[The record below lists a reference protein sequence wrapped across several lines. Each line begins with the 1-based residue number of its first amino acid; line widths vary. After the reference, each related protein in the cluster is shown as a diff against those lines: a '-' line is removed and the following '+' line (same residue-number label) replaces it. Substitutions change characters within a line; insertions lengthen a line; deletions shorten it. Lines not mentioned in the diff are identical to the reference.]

1 MFCAW
6 RSPWA
11 FAPEILKIADRQRCY
26 NRVVSERC
34 SLDAETMLGGDDG
47 ATDGPPTHLYAWY
60 LLPLI
65 LAPLLLPVAA
75 VLIVPTAWFAQHSG
89 GSYLVTVAYGA
100 TLRDA
105 NCQVVI
111 YGDSTAML
119 GIDPE
124 RVRQLT
130 GLSTCNIAEYMGVTM
145 LDGTGLVDQYLAR
158 NRRPRYLIFN
168 YAPEDLNPDQQYG
181 NTNIHLFEAITYTL
195 RRRGRW
201 ANLLLRHP
209 GEFFDWSCRG
219 LRMVAESVA
228 TKPLS
233 PEIQYLRN
241 MTGGRIVPED
251 AHAISSCSYL
261 SYASAPDKNWIEFLR
276 SKYGRDGTTVLVD
289 ATPIPACDPNL
300 SFFRGKLAGVVDNR
314 VETLP
319 VSDFLEG
326 GRHTTRAGSVL
337 LSERIASQIR
347 TLENNPD

>member
-1 MFCAW
+1 VVPE
-6 RSPWA
+6 RSP
-11 FAPEILKIADRQRCY
+11 
-26 NRVVSERC
+26 
-34 SLDAETMLGGDDG
+34 LDAETISGGHDG
-47 ATDGPPTHLYAWY
+47 ATDRPPRHFYARY

-65 LAPLLLPVAA
+65 LAPLLFPVAA
-75 VLIVPTAWFAQHSG
+75 VLIVPSAWFAQHSG
-89 GSYLVTVAYGA
+89 DSYLATIAYGA
-100 TLRDA
+100 TLSDA
-105 NCQVVI
+105 NCQVLI

-130 GLSTCNIAEYMGVTM
+130 GLSTCNIAEYMGITM
-145 LDGTGLVDQYLAR
+145 LDGTRLVDQYLAR

-168 YAPEDLNPDQQYG
+168 YAPEDLNPDQQHG
-181 NTNIHLFEAITYTL
+181 NTNLHLFEAITYTL
-195 RRRGRW
+195 RQRGRW
-201 ANLLLRHP
+201 VNLLLRHP

-219 LRMVAESVA
+219 LRVAAESVV

-241 MTGGRIVPED
+241 RTGGWIAPDD
-251 AHAISSCSYL
+251 AHALSSCSYL
-261 SYASAPDKNWIEFLR
+261 SYASAPDRSWIEFLR
-276 SKYGRDGTTVLVD
+276 SRYGRDGTTVLVD

-300 SFFRGKLAGVVDNR
+300 AFFRGKLAGVVDNR
-314 VETLP
+314 VETFP

-347 TLENNPD
+347 TLETKPD

>member
-1 MFCAW
+1 M
-6 RSPWA
+6 
-11 FAPEILKIADRQRCY
+11 
-26 NRVVSERC
+26 VSER
-34 SLDAETMLGGDDG
+34 SPLDAETISGGDDG
-47 ATDGPPTHLYAWY
+47 GTDGPLTQLYARY

-65 LAPLLLPVAA
+65 LVPLLLPVAA

-89 GSYLVTVAYGA
+89 ISYLVTVAYGA
-100 TLRDA
+100 TLRDT

-130 GLSTCNIAEYMGVTM
+130 GLSTCNIAEFMGITM
-145 LDGTGLVDQYLAR
+145 LDGTRLVDQYLAR

-168 YAPEDLNPDQQYG
+168 YAPEDLNPAQQYG

-195 RRRGRW
+195 RQPGRG

-219 LRMVAESVA
+219 LRIAAGRVVTKSSESVV
-228 TKPLS
+228 TKPFS

-241 MTGGRIVPED
+241 TTGGRILPED
-251 AHAISSCSYL
+251 APALSSCSYL

-276 SKYGRDGTTVLVD
+276 SKYGRDGTTVLID

-300 SFFRGKLAGVVDNR
+300 SFYRGKLAGVVDNR
-314 VETLP
+314 IDTLP
-319 VSDFLEG
+319 VNDFLDG
-326 GRHTTRAGSVL
+326 GRHTTGAGSVL

>member
-1 MFCAW
+1 MA
-6 RSPWA
+6 S
-11 FAPEILKIADRQRCY
+11 
-26 NRVVSERC
+26 
-34 SLDAETMLGGDDG
+34 GDDG
-47 ATDGPPTHLYAWY
+47 ATPVPPRNLYARY

-65 LAPLLLPVAA
+65 LVPLLLPIAA

-89 GSYLVTVAYGA
+89 ISYLVTVAYGA
-100 TLRDA
+100 TLSDT

-130 GLSTCNIAEYMGVTM
+130 GLNTCNIAEYMGITM
-145 LDGTGLVDQYLAR
+145 LDGTSLVDQYLAR

-168 YAPEDLNPDQQYG
+168 YAPEDWNPDQQYG

-195 RRRGRW
+195 RQRGRW

-209 GEFFDWSCRG
+209 GEFLDWSCRG
-219 LRMVAESVA
+219 LRIAAERA
-228 TKPLS
+228 TKPPDSVSKPFS

-241 MTGGRIVPED
+241 RTVGGMVPED
-251 AHAISSCSYL
+251 SRALSSCSYL
-261 SYASAPDKNWIEFLR
+261 SNASAPDKNWIEFLR
-276 SKYGRDGTTVLVD
+276 SKYGRDGTTVLID

-300 SFFRGKLAGVVDNR
+300 SFFSGKLAGVVDSR
-314 VETLP
+314 IDTLP
-319 VSDFLEG
+319 VNDFLEG
-326 GRHTTRAGSVL
+326 GRHTTTAGSAL

-347 TLENNPD
+347 ALESHPN